1 MANKFANT
9 LPNRATAHGCGSFGD
24 RRLHGCYETQYFS
37 RIRQTDATVRRANV
51 GPSTRKPIS
60 AERTKTGHAGAD
72 KLAVPS
78 VANEDGG
85 VWLNAQFARR
95 FQVDLRIG
103 LGKPRHA

>member
-1 MANKFANT
+1 MANKFANR
-9 LPNRATAHGCGSFGD
+9 LPNRATAHGCRSPGHG
-24 RRLHGCYETQYFS
+24 RLHGGYETQYLS
-37 RIRQTDATVRRANV
+37 RIRQPDATVRRANV
-51 GPSTRKPIS
+51 RPTTGKPIS
-60 AERTKTGHAGAD
+60 AERTKTGPAGAD
-72 KLAVPS
+72 KLAVPA